1 MSSSNNNTTVN
12 MGSPVDTVKKTKQGH
27 SFLGCLCDMRRA
39 VIMLDTLGMIGSI
52 IALVAVIIYDKY
64 GTEEDKKAL
73 MLENYDFGALI
84 AIYSAVIICHL
95 SAIIGAITFTICP
108 ILITILM
115 NITYAV
121 IAGLDKNWIG
131 LGVYIFLLYP
141 HVFLCN
147 ELAKGIM
154 TKENYRSQ
162 ERQSCC
168 CV

>member
-1 MSSSNNNTTVN
+1 MSNNNTAVS
-12 MGSPVDTVKKTKQGH
+12 MGAPVDTVKSTKQGH

-39 VIMLDTLGMIGSI
+39 VIILNTLGTIAGIIG
-52 IALVAVIIYDKY
+52 LVAAIIFDKY
-64 GTEEDKKAL
+64 GTEEDRKAL
-73 MLENYDFGALI
+73 MLDGYDLGALI
-84 AIYSAVIICHL
+84 AIYSAVIVCHL
-95 SAIIGAITFTICP
+95 CGILGAVTFTICP

-115 NITYAV
+115 NIAYAV
-121 IAGLDKNWIG
+121 LAGLDKNWIG

-147 ELAKGIM
+147 ELARGIM
-154 TKENYRSQ
+154 TRENYRSQ

>member
-1 MSSSNNNTTVN
+1 MSNNNTTAVS
-12 MGSPVDTVKKTKQGH
+12 MGAPVDNLKNVKQGH

-39 VIMLDTLGMIGSI
+39 VIMLDTLGFILSI
-52 IALVAVIIYDKY
+52 IGLVAVLIYDKY
-64 GTEEDKKAL
+64 GTEEDKKLL

-84 AIYSAVIICHL
+84 AIYSAVIIAHL
-95 SAIIGAITFTICP
+95 SGIIGSLTFTICP
-108 ILITILM
+108 ILITIGM

-121 IAGLDKNWIG
+121 LSGLDKNWVS

-141 HVFLCN
+141 HVVLCN
-147 ELAKGIM
+147 ELARGIM